1 MFAPAGTPRDI
12 VLKLNKALAE
22 MANGPV
28 FRERVAKLGF
38 DAFGSTPEEL
48 GAFTL
53 SELAKWKKLIQA
65 AGIQPE

>member
-1 MFAPAGTPRDI
+1 M
-12 VLKLNKALAE
+12 
-22 MANGPV
+22 
-28 FRERVAKLGF
+28 AKLGF

-48 GAFTL
+48 GAFTV

>member
-1 MFAPAGTPRDI
+1 
-12 VLKLNKALAE
+12 
-22 MANGPV
+22 MANGTV
-28 FRERVAKLGF
+28 FRERTSKLGF

-48 GAFTL
+48 GAFTV

>member
-1 MFAPAGTPRDI
+1 VFAPAGTPKDI
-12 VLKLNKALAE
+12 VVKLNKVLSE
-22 MANGPV
+22 MANGTV

-38 DAFGSTPEEL
+38 DAFGSTPQEL
-48 GAFTL
+48 GAFTV